1 MKSKKPG
8 YRAGGPASR
17 VRPRTPARRVAGKPT
32 PLQTEQM
39 RAAATLASK
48 QAASKKRATLAQRKR
63 MMAANE
69 RAKTGTMTLADR
81 GYTTPRARAQAR
93 AAAAN
98 KQNPT
103 RARAANQP
111 LSYNEEMEAKFK
123 KANPAQRK
131 RMTDERKKAI
141 SASRAANAKAV
152 SVAKDRAVN
161 KEIAANLERRFRADL
176 NRARAKAEAANKQ
189 NPNLDIKPNTGKTSA
204 QRKKLFDGLNRRAMA
219 AQRKKSFNA
228 ARSKAMGEYNAV
240 TRSAAPPKSV
250 RSEPVTRAQMAAQ
263 RKQVNAANSMA
274 ADKFNAN
281 AKNKSTPKAKSAI
294 HGSLEAFTAAAAA
307 STKNRSTPK
316 AKLEPQ
322 TPRQTLNKRK
332 APTKPNTI
340 GRGQV
345 NKRFKGIT
353 SNVKRGNIDR

>member
-8 YRAGGPASR
+8 YRAGGPTSR

-48 QAASKKRATLAQRKR
+48 QAASKRRATLAQRKR
-63 MMAANE
+63 TMAANE
-69 RAKTGTMTLADR
+69 RARTGTMTLADR
-81 GYTTPRARAQAR
+81 GYTPARARAQ
-93 AAAAN
+93 
-98 KQNPT
+98 
-103 RARAANQP
+103 
-111 LSYNEEMEAKFK
+111 
-123 KANPAQRK
+123 
-131 RMTDERKKAI
+131 
-141 SASRAANAKAV
+141 
-152 SVAKDRAVN
+152 
-161 KEIAANLERRFRADL
+161 
-176 NRARAKAEAANKQ
+176 AKAEAANKQ

-204 QRKKLFDGLNRRAMA
+204 QRKRMMAAKKNRPAQPNAQPLSKRMTAANVEIRLRADLNRARAKA
-219 AQRKKSFNA
+219 AAANKQNPNPDIKPNTGKTSAQRKKLFNA
-228 ARSKAMGEYNAV
+228 AS
-240 TRSAAPPKSV
+240 
-250 RSEPVTRAQMAAQ
+250 
-263 RKQVNAANSMA
+263 SMA
-274 ADKFNAN
+274 VDKFNAN
-281 AKNKSTPKAKSAI
+281 VKNKSTPKAKSAI
-294 HGSLEAFTAAAAA
+294 HGSLEAFAAAAAA

>member
-48 QAASKKRATLAQRKR
+48 QAASKRRATLAQRKR

-161 KEIAANLERRFRADL
+161 KEIAANLERRSRADL

-228 ARSKAMGEYNAV
+228 ASSKAMGEYNAV

-263 RKQVNAANSMA
+263 RKQMNAAGSMA

-281 AKNKSTPKAKSAI
+281 VKKGIRNAKPVQ
-294 HGSLEAFTAAAAA
+294 
-307 STKNRSTPK
+307 STKVSSAQMK
-316 AKLEPQ
+316 AMKAQRGP
-322 TPRQTLNKRK
+322 T
-332 APTKPNTI
+332 APTQKKFQSRPSAKPPWAN
-340 GRGQV
+340 
-345 NKRFKGIT
+345 
-353 SNVKRGNIDR
+353 RGNTGK

>member
-8 YRAGGPASR
+8 YRAGGPTSR

-48 QAASKKRATLAQRKR
+48 QAASKRRATLAQRKR
-63 MMAANE
+63 MMAAKKN
-69 RAKTGTMTLADR
+69 R
-81 GYTTPRARAQAR
+81 PAQPNA
-93 AAAAN
+93 
-98 KQNPT
+98 
-103 RARAANQP
+103 QP
-111 LSYNEEMEAKFK
+111 LS
-123 KANPAQRK
+123 K
-131 RMTDERKKAI
+131 RMT
-141 SASRAANAKAV
+141 AANV
-152 SVAKDRAVN
+152 
-161 KEIAANLERRFRADL
+161 EIRLRADL
-176 NRARAKAEAANKQ
+176 NRARAKAAAANKQ
-189 NPNLDIKPNTGKTSA
+189 NPNPDIKPNDIKPNTGKTSA
-204 QRKKLFDGLNRRAMA
+204 QRKKLF
-219 AQRKKSFNA
+219 NA
-228 ARSKAMGEYNAV
+228 AS
-240 TRSAAPPKSV
+240 
-250 RSEPVTRAQMAAQ
+250 
-263 RKQVNAANSMA
+263 SMA
-274 ADKFNAN
+274 VDKFNAN

-294 HGSLEAFTAAAAA
+294 HGSLKAFAAAAAA